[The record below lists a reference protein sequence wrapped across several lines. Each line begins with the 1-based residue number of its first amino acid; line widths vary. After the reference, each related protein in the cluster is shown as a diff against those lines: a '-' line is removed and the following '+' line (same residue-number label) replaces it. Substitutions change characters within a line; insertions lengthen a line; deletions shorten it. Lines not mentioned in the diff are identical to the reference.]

1 MLADLQTYLPCDLLA
16 KVDIASMAHALE
28 CRSPY
33 MDHHV
38 VELAASIPFRYHLD
52 RVAAKPMLTGSFGE
66 LIPRSIARRP
76 KMGFS
81 IPLDSWLRGTLR
93 PLVSELLLSR
103 ECRERRYFE
112 HDKIERLVADH
123 LEGRSDYSH
132 QIWAL
137 LCLEQWHRT
146 FIDPPSAPE
155 CIPAD
160 ADLLLQSSHSLL

>member
-38 VELAASIPFRYHLD
+38 VELAASIPFRYHVD
-52 RVAAKPMLTGSFGE
+52 RVVAKPMLTETLGD
-66 LIPRSIARRP
+66 LIPTLIARRP

-81 IPLDSWLRGTLR
+81 IPLDRWLRGQLR
-93 PLVSELLLSR
+93 PLVCELLLTD
-103 ECRERRYFE
+103 EHERRGYFE
-112 HDKIERLVADH
+112 QTMIERLVSEHFD
-123 LEGRSDYSH
+123 GKSDFSL

-146 FIDPPSAPE
+146 FIDPPSVPDAAPS
-155 CIPAD
+155 D
-160 ADLLLQSSHSLL
+160 ASFALT

>member
-28 CRSPY
+28 CRSPF

-38 VELAASIPFRYHLD
+38 VELAASIPFRFHLD
-52 RVAAKPMLTGSFGE
+52 RVVAKPMLTRTLTDF
-66 LIPRSIARRP
+66 IPQAIARRS

-81 IPLDSWLRGTLR
+81 IPLDVWLRGKLR
-93 PLVSELLLSR
+93 PLVRDLLLSD
-103 ECRERRYFE
+103 EFEERGYFE
-112 HDKIERLVADH
+112 QSTIEKLVADH
-123 LEGRSDYSH
+123 LGGKSDYSH

-146 FIDPPSAPE
+146 FIDPPMPPE
-155 CIPAD
+155 DIPTD
-160 ADLLLQSSHSLL
+160 SDLILQSPN